1 MAGAAAA
8 RRARARAGPT
18 AVQRLARQAGGRGAM
33 AAAATEEYTTKLLQP
48 PIPPALQAAIY
59 ELLLGYGPH
68 YPEHFGPDIRAR
80 LAAAPGQD
88 GAGLVSAVALD
99 ASGEVVCHACTMF
112 DPRNPTVGLF
122 GAVFTHTEHR
132 QRGLS
137 TKVVTLALKGA
148 APASQP
154 CLPACLP
161 TRGAC
166 ESSSG

>member
-1 MAGAAAA
+1 
-8 RRARARAGPT
+8 
-18 AVQRLARQAGGRGAM
+18 M

-68 YPEHFGPDIRAR
+68 YPEHFGPDMRAR